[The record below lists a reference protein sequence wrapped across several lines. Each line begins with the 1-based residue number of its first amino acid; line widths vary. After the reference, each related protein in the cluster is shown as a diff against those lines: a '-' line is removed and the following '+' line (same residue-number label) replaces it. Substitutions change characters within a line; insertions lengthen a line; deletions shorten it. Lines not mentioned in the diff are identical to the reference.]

1 MGYKKGFRKGTKK
14 NSRRGRK
21 NKMSFDKR
29 VLSVVNKQREL
40 KVSKPL
46 STSDIVD
53 RDIGVA
59 DLIQLM
65 PDIPCAGT
73 GKEFERVGNEIILK
87 KLVINAYY
95 SMEFPIQS
103 SLDTRGLIR
112 HMVLKQRNCNSAD
125 QVLNTPGFFL
135 SNTIL
140 ENATTYNGTIQDFNT
155 PINSNAFIV
164 RKQMKKVVSAPIT
177 NSLSGGGAQMGG
189 NISKSYWM
197 VTYTLTFGKGKK
209 LEYRNSGAV
218 QPTNF
223 PYFLAHSAAPMGQ
236 PQWFNDIS
244 PIEYFQTTT
253 AYYYD
258 D

>member
-1 MGYKKGFRKGTKK
+1 MVKRYFRRNSKKTT
-14 NSRRGRK
+14 RRRRK
-21 NKMSFDKR
+21 NKVSFDKR

-40 KVSKPL
+40 KVSRPL
-46 STSDIVD
+46 TTSDIVD
-53 RDIGVA
+53 KDIGPS
-59 DLIQLM
+59 DLIQLL
-65 PDIPCAGT
+65 PDIPLGT
-73 GKEFERVGNEIILK
+73 EEYNRVGTEIVLK

-112 HMVLKQRNCNSAD
+112 HMVLKQRNSNSAD
-125 QVLNTPGFFL
+125 NVLNTVGVFL
-135 SNTIL
+135 TNTML
-140 ENATTYNGTIQDFNT
+140 ENATTYNGSIQDFNT
-155 PINSNAFIV
+155 PINSRAFIV
-164 RKQMKKVVSAPIT
+164 RKQMKKVISAPIT

-189 NISKSYWM
+189 NINKSYWM

-209 LEYRNSGAV
+209 LEYRNGQAS

-236 PQWFNDIS
+236 PQWFNQIS
-244 PIEYFQTTT
+244 PVEYFQTTT

-258 D
+258 N